1 MANLET
7 LKFMNKEQFSLDG
20 HPFIELN
27 KLLKI
32 LGWCGSG
39 GEAKT
44 LIAAGNVKVSS
55 EVELRT
61 RCKIR
66 EGQVVEFGGNS
77 VEVTG

>member
-1 MANLET
+1 MKNIEI
-7 LKFMNKEQFSLDG
+7 LKRMSKEQFSLNG

-32 LGWCGSG
+32 LGWCASG

-44 LIAAGNVKVSS
+44 LIAAGGVKVGG
-55 EVELRT
+55 EVESRI

-66 EGQVVEFGGNS
+66 AGQLVEVGADS
-77 VEVTG
+77 VEVTA